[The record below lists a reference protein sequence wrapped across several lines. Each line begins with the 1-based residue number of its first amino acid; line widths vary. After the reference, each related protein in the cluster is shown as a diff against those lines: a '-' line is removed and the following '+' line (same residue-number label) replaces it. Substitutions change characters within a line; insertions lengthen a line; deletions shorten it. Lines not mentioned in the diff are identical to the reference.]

1 MKEKAF
7 SLEDAIKFVGK
18 SRPQISPNSGFMEQ
32 LSKFEQQELRQ
43 NGKGEDGAKIVRAA
57 VEVASDSG
65 KM

>member
-43 NGKGEDGAKIVRAA
+43 NGEDGAKIVRAA